1 MDYEN
6 ASFSLLYLFL
16 SHPPLFPTRTPPPQH
31 NLLFKLSL
39 SLSLSLFKLSRW
51 CNYEIENDVGN
62 NNFEEK
68 LSFVDSS
75 S

>member
-1 MDYEN
+1 MKMLHSLSSIS
-6 ASFSLLYLFL
+6 SFLILLSFQPE
-16 SHPPLFPTRTPPPQH
+16 HHHH
-31 NLLFKLSL
+31 NTTFFSISL